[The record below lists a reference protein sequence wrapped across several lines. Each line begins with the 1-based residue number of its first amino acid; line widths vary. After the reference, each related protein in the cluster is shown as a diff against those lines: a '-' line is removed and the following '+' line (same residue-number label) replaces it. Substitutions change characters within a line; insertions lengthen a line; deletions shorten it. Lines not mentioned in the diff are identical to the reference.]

1 MHNSFKTC
9 EKLKQNQMYGYINSF
24 LSPKL
29 YCSKRSFITQF
40 VLLSLPKSCA
50 NGFRAFDKAFD
61 TINYNLLMVKPRTHG
76 LVT

>member
-1 MHNSFKTC
+1 MFQRIK
-9 EKLKQNQMYGYINSF
+9 
-24 LSPKL
+24 
-29 YCSKRSFITQF
+29 
-40 VLLSLPKSCA
+40 LPKSCA